1 MYLTELVHINNSI
14 NYFMINIK
22 EQIQSL
28 IDKLEKLE
36 VIGEKIENEIDIKL
50 KNTALERKKFK
61 IEHTNNF
68 EHINK
73 FSALENQPDDIK
85 IESSPLEQFI
95 DLLEPSSLGINNEP
109 SPAQT
114 VVGKDKPNPFMG
126 EAFPKSLLVQ
136 LTQ

>member
-1 MYLTELVHINNSI
+1 M
-14 NYFMINIK
+14 
-22 EQIQSL
+22 
-28 IDKLEKLE
+28 
-36 VIGEKIENEIDIKL
+36 

-73 FSALENQPDDIK
+73 FSVLENHPDDIK
-85 IESSPLEQFI
+85 IEPSPLEQFR

-114 VVGKDKPNPFMG
+114 IVGKDTPNSFMG

-136 LTQ
+136 LTQQVAEILKKDIYKEEESPRSIEGPSRDDKNV